1 MGKVKAWI
9 MDLEEQFYDKVDE
22 SDLCVDSFEEFV
34 AIAKEKIG
42 KNAIINMNFLKILY
56 IILCLV
62 SWYLYSSNF

>member
-42 KNAIINMNFLKILY
+42 DAMSLNDIQYVA
-56 IILCLV
+56 
-62 SWYLYSSNF
+62 SNVWNDYWGNYQDCPY

>member
-42 KNAIINMNFLKILY
+42 DAM
-56 IILCLV
+56 
-62 SWYLYSSNF
+62 SSNDIQYVASNVWNDYWGNYY

>member
-22 SDLCVDSFEEFV
+22 SDRCVDSFEEFV

-42 KNAIINMNFLKILY
+42 DAMSPNDIQYVASNVWNDYWGNY
-56 IILCLV
+56 I
-62 SWYLYSSNF
+62 

>member
-42 KNAIINMNFLKILY
+42 DAMSLNDIQYVASNVWNDYWGNY
-56 IILCLV
+56 I
-62 SWYLYSSNF
+62 

>member
-42 KNAIINMNFLKILY
+42 DAM
-56 IILCLV
+56 
-62 SWYLYSSNF
+62 SSNDIEYVASNVWNDYWGNYI

>member
-1 MGKVKAWI
+1 MGKVKASI

-42 KNAIINMNFLKILY
+42 DAMSPNDIQYVASNVWNDYWGNY
-56 IILCLV
+56 I
-62 SWYLYSSNF
+62 

>member
-42 KNAIINMNFLKILY
+42 YAMSPNDIQYVASNVWNDYWGNY
-56 IILCLV
+56 I
-62 SWYLYSSNF
+62 

>member
-22 SDLCVDSFEEFV
+22 NDLCVDSFEEFV

-42 KNAIINMNFLKILY
+42 DAMSPNDIQYVASNVWNDYWGNY
-56 IILCLV
+56 I
-62 SWYLYSSNF
+62 

>member
-34 AIAKEKIG
+34 TIAKEKIG
-42 KNAIINMNFLKILY
+42 DAMSPNDIQYVASNVWNDYWGNY
-56 IILCLV
+56 I
-62 SWYLYSSNF
+62 

>member
-42 KNAIINMNFLKILY
+42 DAMSLNDIQYVA
-56 IILCLV
+56 
-62 SWYLYSSNF
+62 SNVWNDYWANYY

>member
-22 SDLCVDSFEEFV
+22 SDLCVRRHFEEFV

-42 KNAIINMNFLKILY
+42 DAMSPMIFSMLRSQ
-56 IILCLV
+56 CLE
-62 SWYLYSSNF
+62 